1 MTTTTKIVVWIGAIF
16 GTVSVVALAVIIGAM
31 MYAGYKN
38 SEQQRQEQEAAAQL
52 KRGLT
57 QDLQNLSTM
66 QIKPMTEDDYKKWTS
81 GVSIAHS
88 NSCRNESK

>member
-1 MTTTTKIVVWIGAIF
+1 MTTTTKMVVWVGAIF

-38 SEQQRQEQEAAAQL
+38 SERQRQEQEAAAQL

-81 GVSIAHS
+81 GVTSPTATPQ
-88 NSCRNESK
+88 K